1 MFLKNYTEDEQH
13 TRKMGKEYNWKILRE
28 ETQITH
34 LLKNQ
39 LQTTNNFFLKALFSF
54 KDALNGLVS
63 FLLSGMD

>member
-1 MFLKNYTEDEQH
+1 MKYGGLMFLKNYTEDEQH

-39 LQTTNNFFLKALFSF
+39 L
-54 KDALNGLVS
+54 
-63 FLLSGMD
+63 